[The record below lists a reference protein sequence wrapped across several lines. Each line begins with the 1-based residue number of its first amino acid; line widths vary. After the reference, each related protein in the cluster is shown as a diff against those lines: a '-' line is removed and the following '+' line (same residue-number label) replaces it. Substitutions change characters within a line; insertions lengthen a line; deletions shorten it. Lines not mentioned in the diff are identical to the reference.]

1 MMDDIRQCFRRIH
14 RWAQCYVQRH
24 TRETGLTPAQIEA
37 LRHIVYHKTMSQ
49 QELVEDMGIDKA
61 AVTRLAAALEEKGY
75 LVRSTDPKDGR
86 AKLIHATEAAYA
98 VRDDVISLEAAYYDW
113 LLAGLPE
120 GEREVFA
127 RQLSDLL
134 ERARQGRRCGCE
146 GGCQGSDRP

>member
-1 MMDDIRQCFRRIH
+1 
-14 RWAQCYVQRH
+14 
-24 TRETGLTPAQIEA
+24 
-37 LRHIVYHKTMSQ
+37 MSQ

-120 GEREVFA
+120 GERAVFA

-134 ERARQGRRCGCE
+134 ERAREGRRCGGE

>member
-1 MMDDIRQCFRRIH
+1 MNETRLCFRRID
-14 RWAQCYVQRH
+14 RLAQSYVARN
-24 TRETGLTPAQIEA
+24 TRGSGLTPAQIQA
-37 LRHIVYHKTMSQ
+37 LRHITWHGTMSQ

-98 VRDDVISLEAAYYDW
+98 VRDDFISLEAAYYDW

-120 GEREVFA
+120 EERAVFV

-134 ERARQGRRCGCE
+134 ERAREGRRCGCE

>member
-1 MMDDIRQCFRRIH
+1 MNETRLCFRRID
-14 RWAQCYVQRH
+14 RLAQSYVARN
-24 TRETGLTPAQIEA
+24 TRGSGLTPTQIQA
-37 LRHIVYHKTMSQ
+37 LRHITWHGTMSQ

-86 AKLIHATEAAYA
+86 AKLIHATEAAY
-98 VRDDVISLEAAYYDW
+98 YDW

-146 GGCQGSDRP
+146 CGGADGDRL